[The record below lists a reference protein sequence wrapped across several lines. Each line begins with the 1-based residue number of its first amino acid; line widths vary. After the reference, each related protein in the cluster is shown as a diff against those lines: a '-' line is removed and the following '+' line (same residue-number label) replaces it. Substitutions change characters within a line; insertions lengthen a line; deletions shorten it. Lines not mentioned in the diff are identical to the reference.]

1 MEFVLDY
8 DVKTCDKKLN
18 NLKKKN
24 NIKVAFLIL
33 AHKNPSQI
41 VDFINAL
48 DCEQTAF
55 FIHIDKKSNII
66 DDSCLNQI
74 KDKKNVIFTQ
84 KRERI
89 TWGGYG
95 DVAATLL
102 LLEEAL
108 ERDEFDYISLHSG
121 QDLPI
126 SNKYEILEF
135 LKQNQGRE
143 FIKFFS
149 HKIQGWWPPKP
160 MDRINYYWFIEELGL
175 EKSWKIYEMQ
185 KKAKDKRK
193 FLKDIKPFAGWQW
206 WTITKEC
213 GEYIIDYVD
222 KNESYCDFYKYTLL
236 PDEGFFQ
243 TIILNSYLKHRV
255 VNDNL
260 RYTEGKSGE
269 MHPHILTKKCF
280 NKIINSNK
288 LFARKFDI
296 NVDKEIIEM
305 ILNRIM

>member
-1 MEFVLDY
+1 
-8 DVKTCDKKLN
+8 
-18 NLKKKN
+18 
-24 NIKVAFLIL
+24 
-33 AHKNPSQI
+33 
-41 VDFINAL
+41 
-48 DCEQTAF
+48 
-55 FIHIDKKSNII
+55 
-66 DDSCLNQI
+66 
-74 KDKKNVIFTQ
+74 
-84 KRERI
+84 
-89 TWGGYG
+89 
-95 DVAATLL
+95 
-102 LLEEAL
+102 
-108 ERDEFDYISLHSG
+108 
-121 QDLPI
+121 
-126 SNKYEILEF
+126 
-135 LKQNQGRE
+135 
-143 FIKFFS
+143 
-149 HKIQGWWPPKP
+149 
-160 MDRINYYWFIEELGL
+160 
-175 EKSWKIYEMQ
+175 MQ